1 MTTTFM
7 SPDTIPRTQICIQPF
22 RRKFIQHIWDR
33 TMSQKVR
40 RGSYSVTQNGPMLS
54 RKFFV
59 SRSVELGRLD
69 KDRYWSWQA
78 SSEQASL
85 G

>member
-1 MTTTFM
+1 
-7 SPDTIPRTQICIQPF
+7 
-22 RRKFIQHIWDR
+22 
-33 TMSQKVR
+33 MSQRVR
-40 RGSYSVTQNGPMLS
+40 RGSYGVTQNGPMLS

-69 KDRYWSWQA
+69 KDRYWSWQTQ
-78 SSEQASL
+78 QASL